1 MRPYLRVWAFRMAA
15 LRRRAIADGV
25 EEAAVE
31 EAEDSSNPKEAIID
45 LIVDF
50 KMMGSGHGSS

>member
-1 MRPYLRVWAFRMAA
+1 MAA